1 MMKISVVIPAFNCAL
16 VIGDTIESIIK
27 SGLSE
32 FEILIV
38 DDGSSDGTAEICDAL
53 AASDPRVRCIHQNNA
68 GVSAAR
74 NRGLREASGEYIW
87 FVDADDSIKAR
98 AMQRVEAILQ
108 GESPDMLVFGLE
120 FDYSH
125 KGRIYRRDELLPA
138 AQGMK
143 TAEECSQMLYTL
155 FRSNSLSSLCM
166 RLINRKILL
175 EEGLFLCEEMRLYED
190 LEFVLRVHQ
199 HCSRIY
205 FYPEA
210 IYQYR
215 QSEDEGNAGRRLKRI
230 PHIPELVSKIEAA
243 LGDEADREKILL
255 SLYLTLARE
264 KISVSS
270 GKEILVVCDDFKTW
284 INAHDLFPAI
294 CQKEYPMMIYGGQVA
309 KLVAKRNYSKLRH
322 SLANFLKRTIGDF
335 RKWCL

>member
-1 MMKISVVIPAFNCAL
+1 MMKISVVIPAFNCAT
-16 VIGDTIESIIK
+16 VIGDTIKSVIE

-38 DDGSSDGTAEICDAL
+38 DDGSFDGTAEICDDL
-53 AASDPRVRCIHQNNA
+53 AKSDPRIRCIHQKNA

-74 NRGLREASGEYIW
+74 NRGLREASGDYIW
-87 FVDADDSIKAR
+87 FVDADDSVKANS
-98 AMQRVEAILQ
+98 MQQVEGILQ

-120 FDYSH
+120 FDYYH

-138 AQGMK
+138 AKGMK
-143 TAEECSQMLYTL
+143 SAEECSQMLYAL
-155 FRSNSLSSLCM
+155 FRSNSLSSLCT
-166 RLINRKILL
+166 RLINRRILQDAD
-175 EEGLFLCEEMRLYED
+175 LFLCEEMRLYED
-190 LEFVLRVHQ
+190 LEFVLRLHL
-199 HCSRIY
+199 HCSSIY

-230 PHIPELVSKIEAA
+230 PHIPELVSRIEDA

-264 KISVSS
+264 KISVSP
-270 GKEILVVCDDFKTW
+270 GKDIKVVCDDFKAW
-284 INAHDLFPAI
+284 IDAHDMFSAI
-294 CQKEYPMMIYGGQVA
+294 SQRAYPMMIYDGQVA
-309 KLVAKRNYSKLRH
+309 RLVAKRNYSKLRH
-322 SLANFLKRTIGDF
+322 SVANWVKRSVGDF
-335 RKWCL
+335 RKW

>member
-1 MMKISVVIPAFNCAL
+1 MMKISVVIPAFNCAH
-16 VIGDTIESIIK
+16 VIGDTIKSVIE
-27 SGLSE
+27 SGLSD

-38 DDGSSDGTAEICDAL
+38 DDGSFDGTGAVCDKL
-53 AASDPRVRCIHQNNA
+53 AASDLRIRCIHQKNA

-74 NRGLREASGEYIW
+74 NSGLREAVGDYIW
-87 FVDADDSIKAR
+87 FVDADDSVKANS
-98 AMQRVEAILQ
+98 MQQVEAILQ
-108 GESPDMLVFGLE
+108 GNKPDMLVFGVE

-138 AQGMK
+138 AKGMK
-143 TAEECSQMLYTL
+143 SAEECSQMLYAL
-155 FRSNSLSSLCM
+155 FLSNSLSSLCT
-166 RLINRKILL
+166 RLISRRILL

-190 LEFVLRVHQ
+190 LEFVLRLHR
-199 HCSRIY
+199 HCSSIY

-210 IYQYR
+210 IYQYH

-264 KISVSS
+264 KISVSP
-270 GKEILVVCDDFKTW
+270 GKDIKVVCDDFKAW
-284 INAHDLFPAI
+284 IDAHNLLSAI
-294 CQKEYPMMIYGGQVA
+294 CQKEYPMMIYHGQVA
-309 KLVAKRNYSKLRH
+309 RLIAKRYYSKLRH
-322 SLANFLKRTIGDF
+322 SVANWVKRSVGDF
-335 RKWCL
+335 RKW

>member
-1 MMKISVVIPAFNCAL
+1 MMKISVVIPAFNCAT
-16 VIGDTIESIIK
+16 VIGDTIKSVIE

-38 DDGSSDGTAEICDAL
+38 DDGSFDGTAEICDDL
-53 AASDPRVRCIHQNNA
+53 AKSDPRIRCIHQNNA

-74 NRGLREASGEYIW
+74 NRGLREAVGEYIW
-87 FVDADDSIKAR
+87 FVDADDSVKACS
-98 AMQRVEAILQ
+98 MQQVEAILQ

-120 FDYSH
+120 FDYFH
-125 KGRIYRRDELLPA
+125 KGRAYRRDELLPA

-143 TAEECSQMLYTL
+143 SAEECSQMLYML
-155 FRSNSLSSLCM
+155 FRSNSLSSLCT
-166 RLINRKILL
+166 RLINRRILL
-175 EEGLFLCEEMRLYED
+175 EEGLSLCEEMRLYED
-190 LEFVLRVHQ
+190 LEFVLRVHW

-230 PHIPELVSKIEAA
+230 PHIPELVSRIEDA

-264 KISVSS
+264 KTSVSPV
-270 GKEILVVCDDFKTW
+270 KDIKVVCDDFKAW
-284 INAHDLFPAI
+284 IDAHDMFSAI
-294 CQKEYPMMIYGGQVA
+294 SQRAYPMMIYHGQVA
-309 KLVAKRNYSKLRH
+309 RLVAKRNYSKLRH
-322 SLANFLKRTIGDF
+322 NVANLLKRTIGDF
-335 RKWCL
+335 RKWCF